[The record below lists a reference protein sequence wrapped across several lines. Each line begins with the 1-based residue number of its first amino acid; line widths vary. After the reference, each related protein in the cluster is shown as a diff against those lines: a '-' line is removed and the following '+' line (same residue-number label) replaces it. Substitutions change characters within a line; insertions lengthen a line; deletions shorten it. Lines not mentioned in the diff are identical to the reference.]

1 MKTKTTKITPARLA
15 VLMKL
20 ADGWEAAISR
30 RIGDFAKERA
40 WLQHGGIGKGGK
52 ADTIRRDI
60 LDAMRDAGLIKA
72 ERADHATTV
81 FNITEAG
88 RAAVAAAEGGA
99 Q

>member
-15 VLMKL
+15 VLRQL
-20 ADGWEAAISR
+20 ADGCEAAISR

-40 WLQHGGIGKGGK
+40 WLQPNGIGKGGTSITTR
-52 ADTIRRDI
+52 AST
-60 LDAMRDAGLIKA
+60 LTALCDAGLIK
-72 ERADHATTV
+72 RTNCDFRTVV

-99 Q
+99 A